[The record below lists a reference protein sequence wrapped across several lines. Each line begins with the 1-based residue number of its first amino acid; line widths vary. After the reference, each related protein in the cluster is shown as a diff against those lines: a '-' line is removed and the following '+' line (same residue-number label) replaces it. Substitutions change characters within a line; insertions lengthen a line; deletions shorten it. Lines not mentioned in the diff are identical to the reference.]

1 MHALKFN
8 ATIDS
13 RRRLELELPPD
24 TPEGTAEVIVLLNG
38 EAIVAQTHGRETK
51 GIPQTTGS
59 HSDESLTELFAA
71 IDAMPR
77 RRLTKEEIDQYIE
90 QERASWE

>member
-13 RRRLELELPPD
+13 RRRLELDLPLD
-24 TPEGTAEVIVLLNG
+24 TPEGTAEVIVLLNN
-38 EAIVAQTHGRETK
+38 ET
-51 GIPQTTGS
+51 GVGPSHEPEIQRSPQTDAS
-59 HSDESLTELFAA
+59 QSEQNLAQLFAA
-71 IDAMPR
+71 IDVMPR
-77 RRLTKEEIDQYIE
+77 RRLTKEEIDHYIA